1 MEEEQKALGVL
12 SSGQH
17 CRVAGVIAMCS
28 VACRFSVRQSSTM
41 EYREGAIDFVE
52 HHLYPLDLGAQ
63 YDERH
68 SRAVASRAHL

>member
-1 MEEEQKALGVL
+1 
-12 SSGQH
+12 
-17 CRVAGVIAMCS
+17 MCS

>member
-52 HHLYPLDLGAQ
+52 HHLPTESGGTVS
-63 YDERH
+63 E
-68 SRAVASRAHL
+68 ASLSTV